1 MLNNKR
7 KTDGKIIVGGKFL
20 TFNGLSATNIT
31 RISGSAGVQARS
43 NVTEFQSEPE
53 IDTNFETNVLIYP
66 NPSADIFNIDLTNV
80 EQKYDEVTIY
90 SILGDKVFSA
100 EVSRKELNTINL
112 SHLANGYY
120 FAKLFSE
127 NGNTTIKLIKN

>member
-1 MLNNKR
+1 MLNNK
-7 KTDGKIIVGGKFL
+7 KQNDGKIIVGGRFT

-31 RISGSAGVQARS
+31 RIFGSAAVQARS
-43 NVTEFQSEPE
+43 SITEFQSEPE
-53 IDTNFETNVLIYP
+53 INTNFETNVLVYP

-90 SILGDKVFSA
+90 SILGEKVFSKRILPN
-100 EVSRKELNTINL
+100 EINTINL

>member
-1 MLNNKR
+1 MLNNKQQP
-7 KTDGKIIVGGKFL
+7 DGKIIVGGRFT

-31 RISGSAGVQARS
+31 RISGSAGAQARS

-53 IDTNFETNVLIYP
+53 INTNFETNVLVYP
-66 NPSADIFNIDLTNV
+66 NPSSDVFNIDLTNV
-80 EQKYDEVTIY
+80 DQKFTEIF
-90 SILGDKVFSA
+90 IFNIIGEKVFSKRILPN
-100 EVSRKELNTINL
+100 EINTINL

>member
-1 MLNNKR
+1 MLNNK
-7 KTDGKIIVGGKFL
+7 KQNDGKIIVGGRFT

-31 RISGSAGVQARS
+31 RISGSAGAQARS

-53 IDTNFETNVLIYP
+53 INTNFETNVLVYP
-66 NPSADIFNIDLTNV
+66 NPSSDVFNIDLTNV
-80 EQKYDEVTIY
+80 DQKFTEIF
-90 SILGDKVFSA
+90 IFNIIGEKVFSKRILPN
-100 EVSRKELNTINL
+100 EINTINL

>member
-1 MLNNKR
+1 MLNNK
-7 KTDGKIIVGGKFL
+7 KQNDGKIIVGGKFL

-112 SHLANGYY
+112 SHLAKGYY
-120 FAKLFSE
+120 LARLSNDSE
-127 NGNTTIKLIKN
+127 TITVKLIKN

>member
-7 KTDGKIIVGGKFL
+7 KTYGKIIVGGKFL

-31 RISGSAGVQARS
+31 RIFGSAAVQARS
-43 NVTEFQSEPE
+43 SITEFQSEPE
-53 IDTNFETNVLIYP
+53 INTNFETNVLVYP
-66 NPSADIFNIDLTNV
+66 NPSADIFSIDLTNV

-100 EVSRKELNTINL
+100 EVSRKELNKINL
-112 SHLANGYY
+112 SHLAKGYY
-120 FAKLFSE
+120 LARLSNDSE
-127 NGNTTIKLIKN
+127 TITVKLIKN